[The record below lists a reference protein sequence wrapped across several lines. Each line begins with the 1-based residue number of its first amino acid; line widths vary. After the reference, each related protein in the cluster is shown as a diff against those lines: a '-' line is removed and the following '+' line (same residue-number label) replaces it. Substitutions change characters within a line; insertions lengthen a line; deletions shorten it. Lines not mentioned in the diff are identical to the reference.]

1 MTLASEQFSRCP
13 SPVPD
18 DVQDARSALDRY
30 PKLRPLF
37 YMVFLESAG
46 TALTAPVITFFV
58 MDEMNGSSFDLGMV
72 GSAFAAAQVFGAG
85 LTGRCSDAYGRR
97 AIMVLSFFM
106 SAMGFFGT
114 AFVRTIPELIFVRA
128 FAGISGGTWPICQ
141 AYAVD
146 VVPEEDRGTC
156 LGLLSASFACGFVVG
171 PGLATFLLTFGLA
184 DRRMVFALSG
194 FICLAGALTG
204 GMFLQESL
212 PEAAMRPID
221 MDIDC
226 NCTGG
231 RESPKETEQVQQ
243 PIEPVSPGRPA
254 KKVMSDLECVNL
266 GVVCLWSLRFAAAFA
281 QYIVYA
287 MYAPLFEDYFG
298 MGDKEMGLMLVVG
311 GILAVFMQAFLFPLC
326 CKFAGE
332 ASTLGIGCIALAVSL
347 ALIPPVHNFKLH
359 VAVMLLYVVGEGF
372 IEPGT
377 PLMLAM
383 FAPSSH
389 QGFVN
394 GVGSA
399 FRGIAAVTGPLVGGE
414 LYGYC
419 KACVFTFAACWG
431 VLGLILVIVARFCGT
446 RLKQETDD
454 VDETSVLL
462 NASKLKGRS
471 GSKFSTASGEY
482 GC

>member
-1 MTLASEQFSRCP
+1 MSLSSEQWGRCP

-18 DVQDARSALDRY
+18 NGGDAKAALDKY

-37 YMVFLESAG
+37 LMVFLESCG

-58 MDEMNGSSFDLGMV
+58 MDEMNGSSFELGMV

-85 LTGRCSDAYGRR
+85 LAGRCSDAYGRR

-106 SAMGFFGT
+106 SALGFFGT
-114 AFVRTIPELIFVRA
+114 AFVQTIPQMVFVRA

-156 LGLLSASFACGFVVG
+156 LGLLSASFASGFVIG
-171 PGLATFLLTFGLA
+171 PGLATFLLTFDLA

-194 FICLAGALTG
+194 IICLAGCLTG
-204 GMFLQESL
+204 GMFLKESL
-212 PEAAMRPID
+212 SEASMRPLEVPD
-221 MDIDC
+221 LGC
-226 NCTGG
+226 NVD
-231 RESPKETEQVQQ
+231 RADARADADAEEAQLAEA
-243 PIEPVSPGRPA
+243 GRPA
-254 KKVMSDLECVNL
+254 KKTMSDMEAVNL
-266 GVVCLWSLRFAAAFA
+266 GVVCMWLLRFAAAFA

-287 MYAPLFEDYFG
+287 MYSPLFEDYFG

-311 GILAVFMQAFLFPLC
+311 GVLAVFMQALC
-326 CKFAGE
+326 FGWSCQHAGE
-332 ASTLGIGCIALAVSL
+332 AATLGVGCVALGVSL
-347 ALIPPVHNFKLH
+347 TLIPIVRNFRLH
-359 VAVMLLYVVGEGF
+359 IAVMLLYVVGEGF

-377 PLMLAM
+377 PLMLAQ

-389 QGFVN
+389 QGFAN

-399 FRGIAAVTGPLVGGE
+399 FRGVAAVTGPLVGGE
-414 LYGYC
+414 LYSHC
-419 KACVFTFAACWG
+419 KGCVFSFAACWG
-431 VLGLILVIVARFCGT
+431 FLALLLVVVARVCGT
-446 RLKQETDD
+446 RIAQEKDD

-462 NASKLKGRS
+462 NDSKLKGRN
-471 GSKFSTASGEY
+471 GSKASTAYGEY
-482 GC
+482 GY

>member
-1 MTLASEQFSRCP
+1 MTLSSEQWGRCP

-18 DVQDARSALDRY
+18 DGADAKAALDKY

-37 YMVFLESAG
+37 LMVFLESCG

-58 MDEMNGSSFDLGMV
+58 MDEMHGSSFELGMV

-85 LTGRCSDAYGRR
+85 LAGRCSDAYGRR

-106 SAMGFFGT
+106 SALGFFGT
-114 AFVRTIPELIFVRA
+114 AFVQTIPQMIFVRA

-156 LGLLSASFACGFVVG
+156 LGLLSASFASGFVIG
-171 PGLATFLLTFGLA
+171 PGLATFLLTFDLA

-194 FICLAGALTG
+194 LICLAGALTG
-204 GMFLQESL
+204 GMFLKESL
-212 PEAAMRPID
+212 PVESMRPLKVPD
-221 MDIDC
+221 LGC
-226 NCTGG
+226 NQDRAGAA
-231 RESPKETEQVQQ
+231 EEEAQIAET
-243 PIEPVSPGRPA
+243 GRPA
-254 KKVMSDLECVNL
+254 KKVLSDLEAVNL
-266 GVVCLWSLRFAAAFA
+266 GVVCMWLLRFAAAFA

-311 GILAVFMQAFLFPLC
+311 GVLAVFMQAFLFGRS
-326 CKFAGE
+326 CKYLGE
-332 ASTLGIGCIALAVSL
+332 AATLGIGCVALAMSL
-347 ALIPPVHNFKLH
+347 ALIPPVHNFHLH
-359 VAVMLLYVVGEGF
+359 IAVMLIYVVGEGF

-377 PLMLAM
+377 PLMLAQ
-383 FAPSSH
+383 FAPASH
-389 QGFVN
+389 QGFAN

-414 LYGYC
+414 LYSHC
-419 KACVFTFAACWG
+419 QSCVFTFAACWG
-431 VLGLILVIVARFCGT
+431 VLALLLVVIARSFGT
-446 RLKQETDD
+446 RMAQEKDD

-462 NASKLKGRS
+462 NDSKLKGRN
-471 GSKFSTASGEY
+471 GSKTSTAYGEY
-482 GC
+482 GY